1 MLRSP
6 ECVKFLTSIME
17 RCLISLFAS
26 QRTLVCGND
35 IIRPWML
42 CMFDFGD

>member
-6 ECVKFLTSIME
+6 ECVKFSTSVE
-17 RCLISLFAS
+17 GCLFSLFAS
-26 QRTLVCGND
+26 QRTLACGND
-35 IIRPWML
+35 IVRPWML